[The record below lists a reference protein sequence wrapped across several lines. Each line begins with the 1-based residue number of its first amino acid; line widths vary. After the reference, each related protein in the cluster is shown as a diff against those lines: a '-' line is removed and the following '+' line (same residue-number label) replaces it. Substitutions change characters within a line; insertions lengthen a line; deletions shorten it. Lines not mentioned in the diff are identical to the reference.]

1 MSFWKLLPTGNYQ
14 GMPGYLHAWDLIWRP
29 VRAPAEAGG
38 PVAACLAVPLEPL
51 AQDAE
56 ELQGEADAA
65 AGWPSSGPGCRGAA
79 GGLAQLLHDF
89 LVAAGTIGFSLP
101 RFKICSQR
109 VLLQIFLCDFLLLS
123 SL

>member
-1 MSFWKLLPTGNYQ
+1 
-14 GMPGYLHAWDLIWRP
+14 MPGYLHAWDLIWRP

-65 AGWPSSGPGCRGAA
+65 AGWPSSSMIFWSLQERW
-79 GGLAQLLHDF
+79 F
-89 LVAAGTIGFSLP
+89 LSTTL
-101 RFKICSQR
+101 
-109 VLLQIFLCDFLLLS
+109 
-123 SL
+123 